1 MAVKSMFGRL
11 LVAASLA
18 ASLAAVTTGVASGS
32 TYGGATAGSKQATT
46 ILLGNISTINNPAIQ
61 ATDLVNGTK
70 AWVNYINSKG
80 GIKGQKIELKVCDD
94 QGNAALSIQCANNLL
109 QDGVVGFVG
118 MWSIVFGANA
128 LPPVQQANAAILG
141 GWPITDQEFSSP
153 VEFPV
158 TAGSAGAYPALALS
172 MRARGA
178 RKLAGIWLNTP
189 ASVFNS
195 DLVKNLWPQ
204 VGGISYKSVYYAP
217 NAPDLTPV
225 AADAVG
231 SGASAIFLGTPP
243 AFATRLLQAIRSTD
257 FKGQLGMTGLA
268 AVPSVMVAAGS
279 NLNKVYMTYP
289 GLAIGNN
296 TADLQLYQKI
306 MGKAKVPADALS
318 EVGAAS
324 GQYMYDVLRSI
335 KGPITRDSVLAAA
348 RRHTTWKGFLTHSM
362 SQKFAPAQYPSIRNP
377 YNVIVQYVGN
387 GKMRKTTIRGYQ
399 QYVSTE
405 HGVTFIAGFPR

>member
-1 MAVKSMFGRL
+1 MAARSLFGRL
-11 LVAASLA
+11 LIAGSLAVSLAGVAA
-18 ASLAAVTTGVASGS
+18 GVAGAKTDGAGRVGS
-32 TYGGATAGSKQATT
+32 TKAT

-70 AWVNYINSKG
+70 AWVGYINSKG
-80 GIKGQKIELKVCDD
+80 GIKGRKLELKVCDD

-141 GWPITDQEFSSP
+141 GWPITDQEFSSSI
-153 VEFPV
+153 EFPV
-158 TAGSAGAYPALALS
+158 TAGSAGAYPALAIS

-178 RKLAGIWLNTP
+178 KNLAGIWLNTP

-195 DLVKNLWPQ
+195 DLVKDLWPR
-204 VGGISYKSVYYAP
+204 VGGSSYKSVYYAA

-243 AFATRLLQAIRSTD
+243 AFAARLLQAIRNTGY
-257 FKGQLGMTGLA
+257 KGQLGMTGLA

-279 NLNKVYMTYP
+279 NLNNVHMTYP
-289 GLAIGNN
+289 GVAIGHG
-296 TADLQLYQKI
+296 TADLQLYQNVIPKY
-306 MGKAKVPADALS
+306 KVPADALS

-324 GQYMYDVLRSI
+324 GQYMYDVLNSI
-335 KGPITRDSVLAAA
+335 KGTVTRASVLAAA
-348 RRHTTWKGFLTHSM
+348 RKHTTWKGFLTHSM
-362 SQKFAPAQYPSIRNP
+362 SNKFAPKQYPAIRNP
-377 YNVIVQYVGN
+377 YNVIVQYSG
-387 GKMRKTTIRGYQ
+387 GGRMHRTTISGYKRF
-399 QYVSTE
+399 VSTE
-405 HGVTFIAGFPR
+405 KGVTFISGFPR